1 MSAIKESMHYTCFG
15 EVFYQVASTA
25 CNPSPFES
33 AFQLYEFFKKQ
44 NANFHFECQWT
55 EGNIYTALARNV
67 FGRELSLELTRHL
80 LRDGVSGL
88 TKADK
93 YGFTAKAY
101 AIAAKHEAL
110 VTLISTYDPSPID
123 KLPSAVSFA
132 PVLELM
138 PNPSSKHAAKVDAHV
153 RPEICYSMELFQST
167 DAAQALA
174 SAIPDSHHQKNLAAL
189 TESNPRRHSQLLKD
203 IHIERCREL
212 KAKFPNFA
220 DVVKQVESAA
230 RLETMGDSPE
240 LRMDP
245 ILLLGPPGIGKTQFC
260 KELAQTF
267 DLPNLR
273 IDCGLN
279 TDRKQIYS
287 GYAPSFQAAAP
298 SLIAQQMLS
307 CNSANPLFMLDEIEK
322 SPSGSAED
330 GFAALFSL
338 LERSTNDS
346 IKDDYYGLS
355 FNYSRVN
362 WIATANDIDFIP
374 EAIRS
379 RFSIFDVPA
388 PDRQQT
394 ITIAQFMYESMLN
407 DPASRWAHSFSPE
420 LPAEVLEGLAHLSP
434 RKLKRRFKEIV
445 QAAAM
450 RSIESPTRGLIQIT
464 EADLP
469 QDLIDS
475 TGPTIGFMAS

>member
-1 MSAIKESMHYTCFG
+1 MSVIKESMQYTCFG
-15 EVFYQVASTA
+15 EMFYQIASTA
-25 CNPSPFES
+25 CDPSPFDS
-33 AFQLYEFFKKQ
+33 TFQLYEFFKTQ
-44 NANFHFECQWT
+44 HANFKFECQWT
-55 EGNIYTALARNV
+55 QGNIYTALARNL
-67 FGRELSLELTRHL
+67 FGREFSLELTRQL
-80 LRDGVSGL
+80 LRDGIAGAA
-88 TKADK
+88 KADK

-101 AIAAKHEAL
+101 ATACRHTAL
-110 VTLISTYDPSPID
+110 VELLSAYDGSPIERLPNAVITAPSLQLVQGSNMGQAID
-123 KLPSAVSFA
+123 KAQDAKS
-132 PVLELM
+132 EL
-138 PNPSSKHAAKVDAHV
+138 
-153 RPEICYSMELFQST
+153 CYPMELFNST
-167 DAAQALA
+167 DAAQAL
-174 SAIPDSHHQKNLAAL
+174 SCAIPDSHHQKSLVAL
-189 TESNPRRHSQLLKD
+189 TESNPRRHSQPLKN

-212 KAKFPNFA
+212 KIKFPNFSE
-220 DVVKQVESAA
+220 VVKQVESAA
-230 RLETMGDSPE
+230 RLEMMGDAPE

-260 KELAQTF
+260 KELAKIF

-307 CNSANPLFMLDEIEK
+307 CDFANPLFMLDEIEK
-322 SPSGSAED
+322 SPSGGTED

-346 IKDDYYGLS
+346 IKDDYFGTT

-362 WIATANDIDFIP
+362 WIATANNIDFIP
-374 EAIRS
+374 EAIQTRLNV
-379 RFSIFDVPA
+379 FDVPA
-388 PDRQQT
+388 PDREQT
-394 ITIAQFMYESMLN
+394 MTIAQFMYESMLN

-420 LPAEVLEGLAHLSP
+420 LPDEVLEGLAHLSP
-434 RKLKRRFKEIV
+434 RKLKRRFKEII

-450 RSIESPTRGLIQIT
+450 RSIESPTSGLIQIT

-469 QDLIDS
+469 EDLIES
-475 TGPTIGFMAS
+475 TGPTIGFAAS